1 MRMVTKSSALP
12 DTLTA
17 AMPAA
22 MTAAMIATMIAARGT
37 EMHRPTGLRIPA

>member
-1 MRMVTKSSALP
+1 MVTKSSALP

-22 MTAAMIATMIAARGT
+22 MPAAMTAAMIAARGT